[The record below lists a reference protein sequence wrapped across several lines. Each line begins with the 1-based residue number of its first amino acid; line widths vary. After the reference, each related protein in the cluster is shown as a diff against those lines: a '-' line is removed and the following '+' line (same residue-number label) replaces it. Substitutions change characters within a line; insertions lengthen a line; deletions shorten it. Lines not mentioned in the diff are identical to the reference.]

1 MPAGTDERDP
11 HTSAHSSRVVR
22 ALRTPGWKRLE
33 DLALAIPAVIAASPV
48 IAVIGLAIVIEDGPP
63 AFFVDDRVGLGGR
76 DFRMIKFR
84 TMRRGA
90 VATGLG
96 RLVATGD
103 PRITRVGAFLRR
115 WSLDELPQL
124 FNVLRG
130 DMSVVGPR
138 PTYREQVDRYTD
150 EHRGRLRVKP
160 GITGLAQVSGRNDLS
175 WQERIARDLRYVDR
189 LSPLLDLVIL
199 LRTPL
204 VVLRGIG
211 LYGRSGVTPD
221 YDPS

>member
-1 MPAGTDERDP
+1 MSATL
-11 HTSAHSSRVVR
+11 TSSAHSSRVAG
-22 ALRTPGWKRLE
+22 ALRTPIWKRLE
-33 DLALAIPAVIAASPV
+33 DLAIAIPAVVLASPFL
-48 IAVIGLAIVIEDGPP
+48 ALIGLAIVIESGPP

-90 VATGLG
+90 IDTGLG
-96 RLVATGD
+96 RLVSTGD
-103 PRITRVGAFLRR
+103 ARITRVGALLRR

-124 FNVLRG
+124 LNVLRG

-138 PTYREQVDRYTD
+138 PTYRAQVDRYSE
-150 EHRGRLRVKP
+150 EHLGRLRVKP

-175 WQERIARDLRYVDR
+175 WQERIARDLRYVER
-189 LSPLLDLVIL
+189 LSPLLDLAIL

>member
-1 MPAGTDERDP
+1 MLEDG
-11 HTSAHSSRVVR
+11 
-22 ALRTPGWKRLE
+22 TPG
-33 DLALAIPAVIAASPV
+33 
-48 IAVIGLAIVIEDGPP
+48 
-63 AFFVDDRVGLGGR
+63 FFVDDRVGLGGR

-90 VATGLG
+90 IGAGLG
-96 RLVATGD
+96 RLVSTD
-103 PRITRVGAFLRR
+103 DQRITRVGAFLRR

-138 PTYREQVDRYTD
+138 PTYREQVDRYTA

-175 WQERIARDLRYVDR
+175 WQERIARDLRYVEK
-189 LSPLLDLVIL
+189 LSPLLDLAIL
-199 LRTPL
+199 LRTPV
-204 VVLRGIG
+204 VVLRGLG